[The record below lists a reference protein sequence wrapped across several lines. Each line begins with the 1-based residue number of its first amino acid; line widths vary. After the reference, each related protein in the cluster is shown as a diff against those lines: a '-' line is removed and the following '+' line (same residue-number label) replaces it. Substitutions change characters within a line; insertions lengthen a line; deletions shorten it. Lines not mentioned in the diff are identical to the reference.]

1 MVVALIFIFVSTPVA
16 TRDLG
21 YQGLVQKT
29 RGSNLYVLNVGGRA
43 GYYLSLCIGLTVATN
58 VQVGV
63 TKITLKPLN
72 FRDKYIKS
80 P

>member
-1 MVVALIFIFVSTPVA
+1 MVVALIFLFVSTPVA

-43 GYYLSLCIGLTVATN
+43 GYYLSLCIGFDGRYQRTSGGHEDNAKT
-58 VQVGV
+58 
-63 TKITLKPLN
+63 T
-72 FRDKYIKS
+72 
-80 P
+80 